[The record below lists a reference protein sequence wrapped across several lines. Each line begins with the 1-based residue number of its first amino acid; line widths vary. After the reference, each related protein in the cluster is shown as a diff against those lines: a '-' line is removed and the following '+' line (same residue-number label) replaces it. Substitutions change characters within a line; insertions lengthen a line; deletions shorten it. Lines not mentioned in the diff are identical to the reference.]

1 MAKNLKRR
9 GLALLMTIIMSISL
23 LPINVMAEGDADSA
37 GSASQTEESV
47 SGDSS
52 ASTGDAATGDTSTG
66 DAATGDTSTGDA
78 ATGDTSTGD
87 AATGDTS
94 AGDAATGDTSTGDA
108 ATGDTST
115 GDAATG
121 DTSTGD
127 TGTVTDPAAPVTPV
141 APVTPADPATPAVPE
156 KTPEELAK
164 EEADRLVAEAAA
176 KAEAD
181 RLAAEAAAKA
191 EADRLAAERAAFEA
205 AYPEISGEKSFN
217 NVTASVNAPFGAFP
231 AGTTLTIEPVKNGF
245 MEGVVSAV
253 KSLFGADAATT
264 LSTLM
269 ENVEAATAED
279 ETATGAVAFNITFT
293 DAEGNEIQPNAEYPV
308 DVRFEVASDNE
319 MVAESSQLQV
329 FHMEDETSVA
339 TPVGEPQ
346 AITDS
351 SVAQEISVSSDH
363 FSIWVV
369 GGVTEKPTATYTY
382 YVNGAKYSEQIVKDG
397 ETLNQ
402 PEAPASTETGKIF
415 VGWYTT
421 AEGGELFTAFGA
433 TAVSK
438 TQEINLYARF
448 DTKYYVFY
456 KESETGRVVATQEY
470 ANGAAVDTASVAY
483 SVKAD
488 QALVGWSTNP
498 TATAADKNL
507 TVNGGNITL
516 YPVVKN
522 AHWITFNSNE
532 GSPVDP
538 MYVLS
543 GESTGTLPASTR
555 AGYKFDGWYTASGDK
570 FTGGKLTE
578 NITLTAK
585 WTAQESNYTV
595 VYWQENADDNGYT
608 YVEKV
613 SRSGKTGDEATYKNK
628 SYTGFKLNTTK
639 TDAENVTISGDGTTI
654 KNVYYSRNTYTLTFR
669 SRDAI
674 CGKWH
679 WHTDSCYVVASFSGI
694 KFGEK
699 TTSYWNQANNKV
711 SSYLW
716 FTTSNGSTAY
726 SEPPTM
732 PQKNLTVYGEYN
744 AAVSYIYY
752 YEKGTTKEIHPTFQ
766 LNRSG
771 WTFSDEDYIV
781 LPGFT
786 FANSDGPSTSGGR
799 YVGKLYYTRNNY
811 NITFNTNGG
820 PNVTA
825 VNQIPYETN
834 ISGKA
839 PGSYEVGKTTKT
851 VNGETLYF
859 AGWYDNEAC
868 AGDAFSFS
876 GKTMP
881 AKNLLLYAKWTSKTF
896 TVTFDANGGTA
907 VAAMETVPFGS
918 TIDEEDTVTTRNG
931 YTFGGWTLDGKPFSF
946 GTPVTKDLALKAV
959 WLNSEGYSVTYSAGE
974 GSGSVTDSG
983 KYAEGTQAQVSS
995 AASLTAPTGKVFV
1008 GWADA
1013 SGNVY
1018 YPGSLV
1024 TVPKNGVT
1032 LTAQWADVNKT
1043 ASLTYDPNGGTHTGN
1058 HEDLTVTSITNN
1070 GTVTL
1075 ASPASLGI
1083 THDGYKFDGWNTQK
1097 DGNGESFAAGAVVRV
1112 DNIGNNVLYAQWKQ
1126 TAHTLTVNY
1135 VIEGGGVTAPATHTE
1150 TVSFG
1155 STYSVTSPAVTG
1167 YTPDVATVSGT
1178 MPDGNVT
1185 KTVTYKANS
1194 HILTVNYVIEGG
1206 GVAAPATH
1214 TETVSFGGTYSVT
1227 SPAVT
1232 GYTPDIATVSGTM
1245 PNSNVTETVTY
1256 KANSHTI
1263 TYILNGI
1270 KVKSFEGEQSVAYGT
1285 SLSTGYG
1292 YAPTTDDLAGK
1303 KFDGWSSTTI
1313 GGTED
1318 AVLKGALPASMPDAD
1333 VMIYG
1338 VTRDFKG
1345 ETLTINYYLTNTTDT
1360 VRDAEIVTLKE
1371 DAAAKTL
1378 ADYAYATLKK
1388 DGIEGYYVKNSD
1400 NFNGTTSVGYD
1411 GTGNK
1416 SFNVYYDVQ
1425 TYGVTAS
1432 IAASNPEHQ
1441 VGGSITSTTPVTV
1454 NKGESTNVTWT
1465 LEEGYELVSV
1475 TDNGKD
1481 VTGNVSNG
1489 SYTVSTITEK
1499 HDIVVKTQPI
1509 TYSVIFKAA
1518 DNGKLDNG
1526 TDGVLDTIWTWVK
1539 DIFTPNG
1546 EKSYQQ
1552 YTYKFN
1558 VEDLANGA
1566 VTTAPVVTANSNFE
1580 TMGFFDENNKQYA
1593 SLNDAYEAMKTAKA
1607 TSITYTMQYQAVS
1620 SVTFLKQDGNGKGVN
1635 NAKFNLYTDAAC
1647 KNLFDLNGDGTADD
1661 KDYAVSTKAGD
1672 VTGTVSFT
1680 VPDNNTYFMKEQQ
1693 VGGYQ
1698 KNDAVYTLTA
1708 LNGKVTLTGD
1718 KNITTNADG
1727 VSIIT
1732 NYRVINWY
1740 VNMNGTV
1747 LDYSDAVKNQ
1757 DTSIFSKTVQTSAVE
1772 STTGSVDYVA
1782 GKSTEPATTNET
1794 IRGLFV
1800 KNDSNYILLKDQAS
1814 VPSDEVVLN
1823 ALRNAGTR
1831 KNAASI
1837 TTFDGA
1843 VITDFSA
1850 DNLNT
1855 SKYQVLWYVV
1865 KDTAISSTDGF
1876 HVDGVLASKYQM
1888 QLNINYRDLGS
1899 TTYQTLSQSY
1909 DLSLSDVSAIA
1920 AGKFYTGIV
1929 DADKATFFQ
1938 RTGKNPSMTL
1948 NAPSYV
1954 GLIAAGNEYGMENG
1968 TGALGK
1974 NQMAKINGKGI
1985 GSGNLES
1992 ELKTALLNA
2001 MSSKENSKVIT
2012 LDYYFAQLIHMS
2024 VDYGAASSAY
2034 TNISDIQNIFS
2045 TNTKDGVTFT
2055 KAPAVAGYTFKNW
2068 TMNGKPYQTTPEA
2081 KPETVTSEVI
2091 AINPFA
2097 GNHAAEKATG
2107 SATVGGVENV
2117 NQVWFRFA
2125 ASFDKNTSTDTV
2137 PAYLHILKVDG
2148 KGDPIT
2154 TSAATFALFDGE
2166 NKVLSADTS
2175 TETGTA
2181 VLTFN
2186 GNVPNGTYT
2195 LKEINAPEGY
2205 KLTGKEWTV
2214 TVSSEKNTALEGNS
2228 YVTRTTYTAS
2238 LPADA
2243 ELNNDNML
2251 LVENAAQSYTVT
2263 YKVNGNP
2270 VGNVETYD
2278 FGTNVTVRDKHVS
2291 DGSTVS
2297 EWTTAD
2303 AVFVSG
2309 TPVTFKMP
2317 AKDVVI
2323 NATTSTNSYHLSIYY
2338 VNGET
2343 GNPIAETH
2351 TESLAFNSTYS
2362 VTSPVIAGYTADLT
2376 VAEGKMPAKD
2386 VTVTVTYARDRGA
2399 LTLNKVLSGGY
2410 ASVGI
2415 NRVFTFTITGPA
2427 DVNGSY
2433 ETASG
2438 MVTFANGTATVSITG
2453 ANSLTIYGLPTGSY
2467 TVAEADASILDSTV
2481 TWSVSY
2487 VDSDVDA
2494 STTDGVVSVEMGSPD
2509 KQGAVMTVTNTYVQN
2524 STPNPGPGSDPEGG
2538 YGPGETPSV
2547 VIPDTNTPTTDIP
2560 DVSTPTTEIPD
2571 EDVPLTEIPDEATPL
2586 ALAPATGDNIIL
2598 WVMAAAVSGLGLVW
2612 IAIAGKKRRD
2622 NNAQ

>member
-52 ASTGDAATGDTSTG
+52 ASTGDAATGDTSTGDAATGDTSTG

-1135 VIEGGGVTAPATHTE
+1135 VIEGG
-1150 TVSFG
+1150 
-1155 STYSVTSPAVTG
+1155 
-1167 YTPDVATVSGT
+1167 
-1178 MPDGNVT
+1178 
-1185 KTVTYKANS
+1185 
-1194 HILTVNYVIEGG
+1194 
-1206 GVAAPATH
+1206 
-1214 TETVSFGGTYSVT
+1214 
-1227 SPAVT
+1227 
-1232 GYTPDIATVSGTM
+1232 
-1245 PNSNVTETVTY
+1245 
-1256 KANSHTI
+1256 
-1263 TYILNGI
+1263 
-1270 KVKSFEGEQSVAYGT
+1270 
-1285 SLSTGYG
+1285 
-1292 YAPTTDDLAGK
+1292 
-1303 KFDGWSSTTI
+1303 
-1313 GGTED
+1313 
-1318 AVLKGALPASMPDAD
+1318 
-1333 VMIYG
+1333 
-1338 VTRDFKG
+1338 
-1345 ETLTINYYLTNTTDT
+1345 
-1360 VRDAEIVTLKE
+1360 
-1371 DAAAKTL
+1371 
-1378 ADYAYATLKK
+1378 
-1388 DGIEGYYVKNSD
+1388 
-1400 NFNGTTSVGYD
+1400 
-1411 GTGNK
+1411 
-1416 SFNVYYDVQ
+1416 
-1425 TYGVTAS
+1425 
-1432 IAASNPEHQ
+1432 
-1441 VGGSITSTTPVTV
+1441 
-1454 NKGESTNVTWT
+1454 
-1465 LEEGYELVSV
+1465 
-1475 TDNGKD
+1475 
-1481 VTGNVSNG
+1481 
-1489 SYTVSTITEK
+1489 
-1499 HDIVVKTQPI
+1499 
-1509 TYSVIFKAA
+1509 
-1518 DNGKLDNG
+1518 
-1526 TDGVLDTIWTWVK
+1526 
-1539 DIFTPNG
+1539 
-1546 EKSYQQ
+1546 
-1552 YTYKFN
+1552 
-1558 VEDLANGA
+1558 
-1566 VTTAPVVTANSNFE
+1566 
-1580 TMGFFDENNKQYA
+1580 
-1593 SLNDAYEAMKTAKA
+1593 
-1607 TSITYTMQYQAVS
+1607 
-1620 SVTFLKQDGNGKGVN
+1620 
-1635 NAKFNLYTDAAC
+1635 
-1647 KNLFDLNGDGTADD
+1647 
-1661 KDYAVSTKAGD
+1661 
-1672 VTGTVSFT
+1672 
-1680 VPDNNTYFMKEQQ
+1680 
-1693 VGGYQ
+1693 
-1698 KNDAVYTLTA
+1698 
-1708 LNGKVTLTGD
+1708 
-1718 KNITTNADG
+1718 
-1727 VSIIT
+1727 
-1732 NYRVINWY
+1732 
-1740 VNMNGTV
+1740 
-1747 LDYSDAVKNQ
+1747 
-1757 DTSIFSKTVQTSAVE
+1757 
-1772 STTGSVDYVA
+1772 
-1782 GKSTEPATTNET
+1782 
-1794 IRGLFV
+1794 
-1800 KNDSNYILLKDQAS
+1800 
-1814 VPSDEVVLN
+1814 
-1823 ALRNAGTR
+1823 
-1831 KNAASI
+1831 
-1837 TTFDGA
+1837 
-1843 VITDFSA
+1843 
-1850 DNLNT
+1850 
-1855 SKYQVLWYVV
+1855 
-1865 KDTAISSTDGF
+1865 
-1876 HVDGVLASKYQM
+1876 
-1888 QLNINYRDLGS
+1888 
-1899 TTYQTLSQSY
+1899 
-1909 DLSLSDVSAIA
+1909 
-1920 AGKFYTGIV
+1920 
-1929 DADKATFFQ
+1929 
-1938 RTGKNPSMTL
+1938 
-1948 NAPSYV
+1948 
-1954 GLIAAGNEYGMENG
+1954 
-1968 TGALGK
+1968 
-1974 NQMAKINGKGI
+1974 
-1985 GSGNLES
+1985 
-1992 ELKTALLNA
+1992 
-2001 MSSKENSKVIT
+2001 
-2012 LDYYFAQLIHMS
+2012 
-2024 VDYGAASSAY
+2024 
-2034 TNISDIQNIFS
+2034 
-2045 TNTKDGVTFT
+2045 
-2055 KAPAVAGYTFKNW
+2055 
-2068 TMNGKPYQTTPEA
+2068 
-2081 KPETVTSEVI
+2081 
-2091 AINPFA
+2091 
-2097 GNHAAEKATG
+2097 
-2107 SATVGGVENV
+2107 
-2117 NQVWFRFA
+2117 
-2125 ASFDKNTSTDTV
+2125 
-2137 PAYLHILKVDG
+2137 
-2148 KGDPIT
+2148 
-2154 TSAATFALFDGE
+2154 
-2166 NKVLSADTS
+2166 
-2175 TETGTA
+2175 
-2181 VLTFN
+2181 
-2186 GNVPNGTYT
+2186 
-2195 LKEINAPEGY
+2195 
-2205 KLTGKEWTV
+2205 
-2214 TVSSEKNTALEGNS
+2214 
-2228 YVTRTTYTAS
+2228 
-2238 LPADA
+2238 
-2243 ELNNDNML
+2243 
-2251 LVENAAQSYTVT
+2251 
-2263 YKVNGNP
+2263 
-2270 VGNVETYD
+2270 
-2278 FGTNVTVRDKHVS
+2278 
-2291 DGSTVS
+2291 
-2297 EWTTAD
+2297 
-2303 AVFVSG
+2303 
-2309 TPVTFKMP
+2309 
-2317 AKDVVI
+2317 
-2323 NATTSTNSYHLSIYY
+2323 
-2338 VNGET
+2338 
-2343 GNPIAETH
+2343 
-2351 TESLAFNSTYS
+2351 
-2362 VTSPVIAGYTADLT
+2362 
-2376 VAEGKMPAKD
+2376 
-2386 VTVTVTYARDRGA
+2386 
-2399 LTLNKVLSGGY
+2399 
-2410 ASVGI
+2410 
-2415 NRVFTFTITGPA
+2415 
-2427 DVNGSY
+2427 
-2433 ETASG
+2433 
-2438 MVTFANGTATVSITG
+2438 
-2453 ANSLTIYGLPTGSY
+2453 
-2467 TVAEADASILDSTV
+2467 
-2481 TWSVSY
+2481 
-2487 VDSDVDA
+2487 
-2494 STTDGVVSVEMGSPD
+2494 
-2509 KQGAVMTVTNTYVQN
+2509 
-2524 STPNPGPGSDPEGG
+2524 
-2538 YGPGETPSV
+2538 
-2547 VIPDTNTPTTDIP
+2547 
-2560 DVSTPTTEIPD
+2560 
-2571 EDVPLTEIPDEATPL
+2571 
-2586 ALAPATGDNIIL
+2586 
-2598 WVMAAAVSGLGLVW
+2598 
-2612 IAIAGKKRRD
+2612 
-2622 NNAQ
+2622 